1 MVGKHFNCGA
11 CRFWQDQN
19 IIGLCRRYPTHQN
32 KHKHDW
38 CGEWVSSEEPAIV
51 ALPVVEM
58 PVENPVQKRKYTRRQ
73 DVNPSA

>member
-11 CRFWQDQN
+11 CRFWQDHN
-19 IIGLCRRYPTHQN
+19 IIGLCRRYPINQN
-32 KHKHDW
+32 KHSHDR

-58 PVENPVQKRKYTRRQ
+58 PTVKRKYTRRQ
-73 DVNPSA
+73 DAKTSA

>member
-11 CRFWQDQN
+11 CRFWQDHN
-19 IIGLCRRYPTHQN
+19 IIGLCRRYPIHQN
-32 KHKHDW
+32 KHSHDW

-58 PVENPVQKRKYTRRQ
+58 TEQPQKRKYTRRQ
-73 DVNPSA
+73 DAKTSA